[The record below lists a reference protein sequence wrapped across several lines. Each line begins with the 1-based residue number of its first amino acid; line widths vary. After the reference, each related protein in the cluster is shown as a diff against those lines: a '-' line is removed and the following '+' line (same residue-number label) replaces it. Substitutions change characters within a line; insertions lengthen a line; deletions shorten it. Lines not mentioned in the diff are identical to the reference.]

1 MPNKLKKLNNDAQK
15 LISKYKKENQ
25 TLTLEQKE
33 AINRLGKLF
42 NFFFFEVLGN
52 DELTP
57 EEQEQIKISVFKKI
71 NELEKKYFE

>member
-42 NFFFFEVLGN
+42 NFFFLR
-52 DELTP
+52 
-57 EEQEQIKISVFKKI
+57 
-71 NELEKKYFE
+71 Y